1 MFFDMVHFQEINR
14 LKPILLIIVAV
25 VLGACEE
32 ATISDLQ
39 PSSLAGVWSVT
50 AYSEIH
56 LPNPYSYKV
65 LLKLDGTFRTSYDLF
80 GDESANAG
88 TWSYDTNTKRL
99 TFGVGELEYTRH
111 VRWDYAD
118 QFCLIDSE
126 GTNCES
132 RWTRS

>member
-32 ATISDLQ
+32 AAISDLQ

-80 GDESANAG
+80 GDEM
-88 TWSYDTNTKRL
+88 R
-99 TFGVGELEYTRH
+99 
-111 VRWDYAD
+111 
-118 QFCLIDSE
+118 
-126 GTNCES
+126 
-132 RWTRS
+132 